1 MVRKPSEGP
10 GRGIIALALLF
21 TTSGILHFVFQDFLT
36 AAIPEWIPNHGALV
50 SLTGILELLGAA
62 GLLLPPLREI
72 AAWALIALLV
82 AVFPVNIQMLAS
94 ARALGGLDWAQVLLW
109 LRLPLQPLLIW
120 IVYRYGVARP
130 RGPRGPRGPRSLGM
144 AGTAV

>member
-21 TTSGILHFVFQDFLT
+21 TTSGILHFVFQDFLA
-36 AAIPEWIPNHGALV
+36 AAIPEWVPNHGALV

-130 RGPRGPRGPRSLGM
+130 RAARSLGL
-144 AGTAV
+144 AGSAV